1 MLRVP
6 LLQKFI
12 QWLTETSEE
21 PLDRSYLF
29 LRTGIGIVGVA
40 LPIVLIFGRMLL
52 ERQFGILDSMSAYY
66 TSVMRDVFVGSLW
79 AIGIF
84 LICYRYEHLDDLA
97 STIAGAAVI
106 FVAIFPNPPV
116 HQVSA
121 ACFFVILA
129 LMALFLFSR
138 TDQENPEGRKQL
150 RNIVYLGCGSFIV
163 LCLVLIVLL
172 NYLPGTSWLQ
182 PHHPLFW
189 LEVLALEAFGVAWF
203 VKGGM
208 FILKDKQKDVVTSKN
223 ETIPTVEQGVPATD
237 TPQEQERSA
246 TSERITSPSILL

>member
-1 MLRVP
+1 MLRVS

-12 QWLTETSEE
+12 QWITETSEE

-29 LRTGIGIVGVA
+29 FRTGIGIVGVA
-40 LPIVLIFGRMLL
+40 LPIILIFGRMLL

-84 LICYRYEHLDDLA
+84 LICYRYQHLDDIA

-121 ACFFVILA
+121 ACFFIILA
-129 LMALFLFSR
+129 LMAIFLFRR
-138 TDQENPEGRKQL
+138 TDQEKPELRKQL
-150 RNIVYLGCGSFIV
+150 RNIVYLGCGSFIS
-163 LCLVLIVLL
+163 LCLVLIVVLH
-172 NYLPGTSWLQ
+172 YLPGTSWLQ

-189 LEVLALEAFGVAWF
+189 LEVLALEAFGFAWF

-208 FILKDKQKDVVTSKN
+208 FILKDKEKDVVTGKN
-223 ETIPTVEQGVPATD
+223 ETTPTVEQGVPATD
-237 TPQEQERSA
+237 NPQQQEQGA
-246 TSERITSPSILL
+246 TSEGITSSKGK